1 MVDLNRALRPLV
13 DQPPVE
19 PEPVE
24 ELELRV
30 RQRRRRRRVSFAG
43 GLASAGVIVVSVV
56 VVLSGRDDP
65 NRIEA
70 VGSGDVSSQGVEP
83 IAPVVVATG
92 EVAGHTWRLQ
102 AYEGESGPCVDLLE
116 GGRAC
121 FDASTRRAV
130 GVAVD
135 VTVTEDAAGLGRV
148 GLDAVYGPVR
158 RDVARISILLA
169 SEQVVETSPV
179 GQDAGFDVN
188 FYVARAPTDI
198 PAHSELSEIIVYDA
212 TGNELDRL
220 DPDCAIPDLGGRP
233 AQLDVQIRAV
243 DPCR

>member
-24 ELELRV
+24 EIELRV
-30 RQRRRRRRVSFAG
+30 RQRRRRRRVSCAAA
-43 GLASAGVIVVSVV
+43 LVSAGVIIVSVGV
-56 VVLSGRDDP
+56 VWAGRDDP

-102 AYEGESGPCVDLLE
+102 ASEGESGPCVDLLA

-121 FDASTRRAV
+121 FDTTRRAV

-135 VTVTEDAAGLGRV
+135 VTVTEDATGIGRV

-169 SEQVVETSPV
+169 SGQVVETTPV

-220 DPDCAIPDLGGRP
+220 EPDCAIPDLGGRP